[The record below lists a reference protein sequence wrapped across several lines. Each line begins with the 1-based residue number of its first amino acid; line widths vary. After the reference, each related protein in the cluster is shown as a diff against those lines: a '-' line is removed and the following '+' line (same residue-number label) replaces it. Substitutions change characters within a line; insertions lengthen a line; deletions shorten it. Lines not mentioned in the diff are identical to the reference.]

1 MKEIKFPPITK
12 PLKGSPILKKN
23 GIIYP
28 NGAEMSVFVRNG
40 KFLGLNNHWGGY
52 NGSEYSCATIVDYF
66 TCERGEPFGKENCR
80 FYQAFCEGGD
90 RVYVYATE
98 KNKVHQFVS
107 DDLIH
112 WEESIAFEFPEIFE
126 CFNTSVCKGENGYVM
141 AIECGGA
148 KDGDYPDLKDPENP
162 YIGERFTE
170 FFATSPDLVNWKLMP
185 FENGYTKDRY
195 NACPALKYCEGYY
208 YMICLESLP
217 CWRWAPYIY
226 RTKDFETWEVGFYNP
241 MFIPS
246 REDLTVKEG
255 YTVPESKL
263 NMMLMNLTT
272 NNSDVDLCEFEGKTY
287 IVYATGNQGR
297 TSGSCVAEITYDGPL
312 DEFLKANFE

>member
-1 MKEIKFPPITK
+1 
-12 PLKGSPILKKN
+12 
-23 GIIYP
+23 
-28 NGAEMSVFVRNG
+28 
-40 KFLGLNNHWGGY
+40 
-52 NGSEYSCATIVDYF
+52 
-66 TCERGEPFGKENCR
+66 
-80 FYQAFCEGGD
+80 
-90 RVYVYATE
+90 
-98 KNKVHQFVS
+98 
-107 DDLIH
+107 
-112 WEESIAFEFPEIFE
+112 
-126 CFNTSVCKGENGYVM
+126 
-141 AIECGGA
+141 
-148 KDGDYPDLKDPENP
+148 
-162 YIGERFTE
+162 
-170 FFATSPDLVNWKLMP
+170 
-185 FENGYTKDRY
+185 
-195 NACPALKYCEGYY
+195 
-208 YMICLESLP
+208 MICLESLP